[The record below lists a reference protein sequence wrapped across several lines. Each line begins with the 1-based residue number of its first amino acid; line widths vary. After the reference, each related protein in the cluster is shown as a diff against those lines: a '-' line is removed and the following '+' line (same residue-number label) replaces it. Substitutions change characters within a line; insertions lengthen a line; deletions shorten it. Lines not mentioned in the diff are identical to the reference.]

1 MNFNIYI
8 DDQLGER
15 LTEVAKA
22 SQKSRNALI
31 REAISMWLKVSEKSQ
46 WPDDIMQFKG
56 IQDFPSFES
65 HRDDLAPVKDDP
77 FA

>member
-22 SQKSRNALI
+22 SKQSRNALI
-31 REAISMWLKVSEKSQ
+31 REAISAWLSVNEKSQ
-46 WPDDIMQFKG
+46 WPDEVMQFQG
-56 IQDFPSFES
+56 VRDFPAFES
-65 HRDDLAPVKDDP
+65 YRDDLKPAQDDP